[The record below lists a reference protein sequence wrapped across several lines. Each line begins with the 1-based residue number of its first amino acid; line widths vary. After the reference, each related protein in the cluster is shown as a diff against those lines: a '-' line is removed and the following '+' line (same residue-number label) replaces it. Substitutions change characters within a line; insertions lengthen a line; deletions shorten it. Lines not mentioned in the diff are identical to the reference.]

1 MLNNVCMY
9 IILQGRFNN
18 QVYSTKQSSWDNII
32 LLYIARIIEQI
43 DHVMNNNDDY
53 DENDTL
59 MVIVKWYYVPKA
71 AN

>member
-1 MLNNVCMY
+1 MY

-43 DHVMNNNDDY
+43 DHVMNNNNYDDY
-53 DENDTL
+53 D
-59 MVIVKWYYVPKA
+59 
-71 AN
+71 

>member
-1 MLNNVCMY
+1 MY

-43 DHVMNNNDDY
+43 DHVMNNNNYDDY

-59 MVIVKWYYVPKA
+59 MVIVKGYYVPKA